1 MIPDSMISDEL
12 KEEFLQGNYFL
23 KKTEYTDASLFKKEF
38 GYDLPQDLQEYLNLY
53 WHPGI
58 FGWDK
63 FYECIVLV
71 AVLKFETESAADV
84 LTGTHG
90 LIYNAK
96 KWRDLFGGNINEYLP
111 IGTLVSPESYVLYE
125 IKTGGDDYA
134 ES

>member
-12 KEEFLQGNYFL
+12 KEEFLQGNYYL

-63 FYECIVLV
+63 FYECIVLE
-71 AVLKFETESAADV
+71 AVLKYENESADDV